1 MKRTMLLLAL
11 LAMVV
16 MANAQAQKRVLVFKA
31 VQGYFHQ
38 SIPAGV
44 KAIQQLGAE
53 NNFAV
58 DVAPDSTYFT
68 DANLKKY
75 AAIIFCNTS
84 GRRLFTADQQAAIR
98 RYIQAGGGFMGIH
111 CAGCNY
117 SNLKTGDVDWPWY
130 HQLVGATFTEHPAPQ
145 TAQFDVLDQKNAAT
159 AHLPTRWTWYEE
171 LYNFKDIQPDINVIL
186 KVDET
191 TYKGG
196 KLGANHPMAWYHEF
210 DGGRAF
216 YTALG
221 HFEQAYTKPEYLKHI
236 LGGIQYAMGKN
247 VVLKYKN

>member
-1 MKRTMLLLAL
+1 MKKAIFTLLLLANVGL
-11 LAMVV
+11 TF
-16 MANAQAQKRVLVFKA
+16 AQAKKRVLVFTR
-31 VQGYFHQ
+31 VQGYYHE
-38 SIPAGV
+38 SIPSGV
-44 KAIQQLGAE
+44 KAIMQLGNQ

-58 DVAPDSTYFT
+58 DMTQDSTYFV

-84 GRRLFTADQQAAIR
+84 GRNLFTTDQQAAIK

-117 SNLKTGDVDWPWY
+117 ANLKPGEVDWPWY
-130 HQLVGATFTEHPAPQ
+130 HQMVGATFTNHPNPQ
-145 TAQFDVLDQKNAAT
+145 NAEFDITDQQNAAT
-159 AHLPTRWTWYEE
+159 AHLPARWLWHEE
-171 LYNFKDIQPDINVIL
+171 LYNFKDIQPDIKVIL
-186 KVDET
+186 KVDEK

-196 KLGANHPMAWYHEF
+196 QVGADHPMAWYHEF

-221 HFEQAYTKPEYLKHI
+221 HFADSYTKPEYLKHL
-236 LGGIQYAMGKN
+236 LGGIQYAMGNN
-247 VVLKYKN
+247 VVLKYK